1 MTTTKCYINQIGD
14 NFTECVK
21 GIMEEVKNARRN
33 KSVTIIFDGIPL
45 VVDKKT
51 TYKELLHKYMI
62 QSSKTYGK

>member
-1 MTTTKCYINQIGD
+1 MREMHYG
-14 NFTECVK
+14 
-21 GIMEEVKNARRN
+21 GSNARRN

-62 QSSKTYGK
+62 QSSKEFQTMKVKRNRKKV